1 MAWKTHRSLVIVS
14 ATRSSQRILWP
25 GAGISFKAQTSPHEE
40 KFSAIQQLL
49 FTTYLSET
57 GTWNLKLYLSFRV
70 WIWYFHK
77 NNGFALNKGT
87 FSFPF
92 PFPPPPC
99 ELCVVCCVF
108 LCIHGL
114 FLVFV
119 CIRVG
124 AHMCACVHVGEDP
137 RSAWRIPLQHS
148 STFSQSNP
156 ESLASWLWWS
166 LSALSGAEIVGGQ
179 PHPPGIYRGFWGFE
193 LWSLCLHN

>member
-57 GTWNLKLYLSFRV
+57 GTWNLKLYLSLRV

-92 PFPPPPC
+92 PFPPPP
-99 ELCVVCCVF
+99 LWVVCCV
-108 LCIHGL
+108 LCI
-114 FLVFV
+114 FV
-119 CIRVG
+119 HSWAVSGFCLHTCGCPHVCV
-124 AHMCACVHVGEDP
+124 CAC
-137 RSAWRIPLQHS
+137 RWRPKVS
-148 STFSQSNP
+148 VKNPPPTFFH
-156 ESLASWLWWS
+156 L
-166 LSALSGAEIVGGQ
+166 LSVK
-179 PHPPGIYRGFWGFE
+179 PGVP
-193 LWSLCLHN
+193 S